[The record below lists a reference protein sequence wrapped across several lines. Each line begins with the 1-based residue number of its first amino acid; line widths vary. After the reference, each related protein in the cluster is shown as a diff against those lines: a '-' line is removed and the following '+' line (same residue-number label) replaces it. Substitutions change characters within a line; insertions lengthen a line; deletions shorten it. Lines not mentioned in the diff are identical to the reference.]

1 MDDSGKCP
9 IDLKRDCERITR
21 KGREVEMQE
30 IGKGAG
36 LPDQNKNLVK
46 VAD

>member
-1 MDDSGKCP
+1 MPYRLKKRLRENNAERERSG
-9 IDLKRDCERITR
+9 D
-21 KGREVEMQE
+21 QE
-30 IGKGAG
+30 IEKGAG